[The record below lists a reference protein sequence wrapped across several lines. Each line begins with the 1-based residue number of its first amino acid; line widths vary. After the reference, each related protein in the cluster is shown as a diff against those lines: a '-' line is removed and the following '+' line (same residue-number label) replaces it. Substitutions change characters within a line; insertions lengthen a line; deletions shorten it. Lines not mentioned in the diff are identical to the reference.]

1 MVVPAGSPFSRGWA
15 KLIVTIDSIPPQS
28 PGPSRETRAISI
40 VFLASGFA
48 ALLYQIVWQRSLFAI
63 YGINIEAVTVVV
75 TAFMVGLGVGSLA
88 GGAVSRDPGRPALA
102 LFGVVELAI
111 GAFGVGSLRLFRWV
125 GARTLDLPFAA
136 TALVTFL
143 VVLVPTMLMGS
154 TLPLLTAHLVRRTG
168 NVGRSLGRLYSVN
181 TLGSA
186 LAALAAILV
195 LMRAL
200 GQHGVV
206 LVAASLNVVVG
217 ASALLLAS
225 AGRRRAP

>member
-1 MVVPAGSPFSRGWA
+1 MSRG
-15 KLIVTIDSIPPQS
+15 LLSDNGVIDSSSVPSSASVAQS
-28 PGPSRETRAISI
+28 AVSSREARALSI
-40 VFLASGFA
+40 VFLASGFS

-75 TAFMVGLGVGSLA
+75 TAFMVGLGVGSLV
-88 GGAVSRDPGRPALA
+88 GGAVSKDPRRPALA
-102 LFGVVELAI
+102 LFGAVELAI
-111 GAFGVGSLRLFRWV
+111 GAFGVGSLRLFRWA
-125 GARTLDLPFAA
+125 GARTLQLPFGM

-143 VVLVPTMLMGS
+143 VVLVPTLLMGS

-168 NVGRSLGRLYSVN
+168 NVGRSLGRLYCVN

-186 LAALAAILV
+186 LASLAAVLV

-206 LVAASLNVVVG
+206 MVAATSNFVVG
-217 ASALLLAS
+217 AAALALFF
-225 AGRRRAP
+225 AGRRRAR

>member
-1 MVVPAGSPFSRGWA
+1 M
-15 KLIVTIDSIPPQS
+15 IDSINS
-28 PGPSRETRAISI
+28 DRSLSI
-40 VFLASGFA
+40 VFLASGFS

-75 TAFMVGLGVGSLA
+75 TAFMVGLGVGSLV
-88 GGAVSRDPGRPALA
+88 GGAVSKDPRRPALA
-102 LFGVVELAI
+102 LFGAAELAI

-125 GARTLDLPFAA
+125 GARTLELSFGA

-143 VVLVPTMLMGS
+143 VVLVPTLLMGS

-168 NVGRSLGRLYSVN
+168 NVGRSLGRLYCVN

-186 LAALAAILV
+186 LAALAAVLA

-206 LVAASLNVVVG
+206 MLAATINFVVG
-217 ASALLLAS
+217 ATALVLAF
-225 AGRRRAP
+225 AERRRPS

>member
-1 MVVPAGSPFSRGWA
+1 MVS
-15 KLIVTIDSIPPQS
+15 IDSTRPQS
-28 PGPSRETRAISI
+28 PDASQETRALSI
-40 VFLASGFA
+40 VFLASGFS

-88 GGAVSRDPGRPALA
+88 GGAVSKDPRRPALA
-102 LFGVVELAI
+102 LFGAVELAI
-111 GAFGVGSLRLFRWV
+111 GFFGVGSLRLFRWA
-125 GARTLDLPFAA
+125 GARTLELSFGA
-136 TALVTFL
+136 TAFVTFL
-143 VVLVPTMLMGS
+143 VVLVPTLLMGS

-168 NVGRSLGRLYSVN
+168 NVGRSLGRLYCVN

-186 LAALAAILV
+186 LAALAAVLV

-206 LVAASLNVVVG
+206 MVAATLNFVVG
-217 ASALLLAS
+217 AAALVLSL

>member
-1 MVVPAGSPFSRGWA
+1 M
-15 KLIVTIDSIPPQS
+15 IDGINSDRS
-28 PGPSRETRAISI
+28 LSI
-40 VFLASGFA
+40 VFLASGFS

-75 TAFMVGLGVGSLA
+75 TAFMVGLGVGSLV
-88 GGAVSRDPGRPALA
+88 GGAVSKDPRRPALA
-102 LFGVVELAI
+102 LFGAVELAI

-125 GARTLDLPFAA
+125 GGRTLELSFGA

-143 VVLVPTMLMGS
+143 VVLVPTLLMGS

-168 NVGRSLGRLYSVN
+168 NVGRSLGRLYCVN

-186 LAALAAILV
+186 LAALAAVLA

-206 LVAASLNVVVG
+206 MLAATTNFVVG
-217 ASALLLAS
+217 ATALLLAS
-225 AGRRRAP
+225 AERRRAP

>member
-1 MVVPAGSPFSRGWA
+1 MADNG
-15 KLIVTIDSIPPQS
+15 LIDSTRPQS
-28 PGPSRETRAISI
+28 SGAGRETRALSI
-40 VFLASGFA
+40 VFLASGFS

-88 GGAVSRDPGRPALA
+88 GGALSKDPSRPALA
-102 LFGVVELAI
+102 LFGAVELAI
-111 GAFGVGSLRLFRWV
+111 GLFGVGSLRLFRWA
-125 GARTLDLPFAA
+125 GARTLDLSFGA

-143 VVLVPTMLMGS
+143 VVLVPTLLMGS

-168 NVGRSLGRLYSVN
+168 NVGRSLGRLYCVN

-186 LAALAAILV
+186 LASLAAVLV

-206 LVAASLNVVVG
+206 MVAATLNFIVG
-217 ASALLLAS
+217 AAALALS
-225 AGRRRAP
+225 FAGRGRAR

>member
-1 MVVPAGSPFSRGWA
+1 M
-15 KLIVTIDSIPPQS
+15 VTITAPSLPQRA
-28 PGPSRETRAISI
+28 SRETRALSI
-40 VFLASGFA
+40 VFLASGFS

-75 TAFMVGLGVGSLA
+75 TAFMVGLGVGSLV
-88 GGAVSRDPGRPALA
+88 GGAVSRDPRRPALA
-102 LFGVVELAI
+102 LFGGVELAI

-125 GARTLDLPFAA
+125 GARTLDLSFGS
-136 TALVTFL
+136 TAVVTFL
-143 VVLVPTMLMGS
+143 VVLMPTLLMGS

-181 TLGSA
+181 TLRSA
-186 LAALAAILV
+186 LASLAAVLL

-206 LVAASLNVVVG
+206 VVAAALNFTVG
-217 ASALLLAS
+217 GSALVLARP
-225 AGRRRAP
+225 GRRRAP

>member
-1 MVVPAGSPFSRGWA
+1 V
-15 KLIVTIDSIPPQS
+15 
-28 PGPSRETRAISI
+28 RETRALSI
-40 VFLASGFA
+40 VFLVSGFS

-75 TAFMVGLGVGSLA
+75 TGFMVGLGVGSLV
-88 GGAVSRDPGRPALA
+88 GGAVSKDPRRPALA
-102 LFGVVELAI
+102 LFGGVELAI
-111 GAFGVGSLRLFRWV
+111 GAFGVASLRLFRWV
-125 GARTLDLPFAA
+125 GERTLELPFAS

-143 VVLVPTMLMGS
+143 VVLVPTLLMGS

-186 LAALAAILV
+186 LASLAAVLV

-200 GQHGVV
+200 GQQGVT
-206 LVAASLNVVVG
+206 LVAAALNFAVG
-217 ASALLLAS
+217 ASALALFFFTDLA
-225 AGRRRAP
+225 ARRTDR

>member
-1 MVVPAGSPFSRGWA
+1 MVF
-15 KLIVTIDSIPPQS
+15 
-28 PGPSRETRAISI
+28 
-40 VFLASGFA
+40 FASGFS

-75 TAFMVGLGVGSLA
+75 TAFMVGLGVGSLV
-88 GGAVSRDPGRPALA
+88 GGAVSKDPRRPALA
-102 LFGVVELAI
+102 LFGAVELAI
-111 GAFGVGSLRLFRWV
+111 GAFGVGSLRLLRWV
-125 GARTLDLPFAA
+125 GARTLDLSFGA

-143 VVLVPTMLMGS
+143 VVLVPTVLMGS

-186 LAALAAILV
+186 LASLAAVLV

-206 LVAASLNVVVG
+206 TIAAISNFVVG
-217 ASALLLAS
+217 TVALALAF
-225 AGRRRAP
+225 AARRGRR